1 MIENKSNRM
10 AERQEEERRVRRR
23 VVGFLLLPIALFPF
37 FSLISYNWHD
47 ISMLMMP
54 PLTPPANL
62 IGVFGAWSVFIGY
75 SIIGLA
81 QWCIPFLVLL
91 FSVLLIYGKITHMVR
106 RAFWMLVFLVAFC
119 CLLQLGSEGIFAST
133 LEKLNMRPNAGG
145 AVGYWLM
152 TCLLERWFSPVGASV
167 LLSCI
172 MFLSLLFAIGFREL
186 FLFFGGIANWYRRRK
201 EEIAAREQ
209 EERENSPDG
218 LTNKERAR
226 IQAQQAKE
234 KARQEREEAARIRAE
249 ERAKERAE
257 KDAERKRLR
266 EEREKEREKERAEK
280 EAEREK
286 RDEERRQAEEDK
298 RRQREED
305 EQRRDVKFQQESRE
319 QRLRELI
326 QRSKQK
332 AVEERAQQQP
342 SRPRPEE
349 EPPAPP
355 PFGEEIPPVTGKI
368 PIVVPTQLGKKPAA
382 PEKPAEPKQEQKE
395 VEPDSIGMSV
405 RPEDQEYPLPPLS
418 LLNDVP
424 QTKQD
429 MQDSIEE
436 TCTKL
441 VEVLKQFGIDVE
453 VIGTRP
459 GPTVTQYELRPG
471 AGIKVDRI
479 KSYSATLQ
487 YELGAESLRIEA
499 PIPGKKAIGIEV
511 PNRVKTPVT
520 FHEIL
525 IGSAWK
531 HAIEKMAVPLVLG
544 KDVAGNDLV
553 IDLAKAPH
561 LLVAGS
567 TGSGKSVCLNSM
579 ITGLLMSRTP
589 EELRLILVD
598 PKRVEFTAFQDLPHL
613 LVPVINESKK
623 VAFGLRWAL
632 VEMDRRYKLLQ
643 SKKCRNIIAYNSRKP
658 EPPGE
663 LFEYAEKNAQRAG
676 GVADENISGGD
687 PEKLPYIVII
697 IDEVA
702 DIMAAVGKEIEPA
715 ISRLCALSRAVGIHL
730 ILATQR
736 PSVDVITGT
745 IKANIPGRIA
755 FKVSQANDSR
765 TILDSPGAEELLG
778 KGDMLYLKDGSLLMR
793 AQGSFLDDAEIARV
807 VDFIKQHCRPCYD
820 KKLAMKIGSIKEDM
834 PEDIMEE
841 ETQDSAGGEPRVSSG
856 EGEDSEEEKN
866 IQDALDVIRRTR
878 RASTSTLQRRL
889 GFGYNKAARIMD
901 ILEER
906 GYIGPS
912 NGAKPREILVDLENE
927 IPTHPGQGSGNGDW
941 DSDDSDIPISAIPSP
956 DDLD

>member
-1 MIENKSNRM
+1 MIENQSNRM

-23 VVGFLLLPIALFPF
+23 VIGFLLLPIALFPF
-37 FSLISYNWHD
+37 FSLISYNWRD
-47 ISMLMMP
+47 VSMLMMP

-91 FSVLLIYGKITHMVR
+91 FSVLLIYGKITHMIR

-119 CLLQLGSEGIFAST
+119 CLLQLGSDGIFAST

-266 EEREKEREKERAEK
+266 EEREKERAKERAEK

-286 RDEERRQAEEDK
+286 RDEERKQAEEDK
-298 RRQREED
+298 RKQREED

-332 AVEERAQQQP
+332 AVEERTQQP
-342 SRPRPEE
+342 SRPRTEE

-368 PIVVPTQLGKKPAA
+368 PIVVPTQLGKKPA
-382 PEKPAEPKQEQKE
+382 PEKPATPEPEKKE
-395 VEPDSIGMSV
+395 KEPDAISMSV
-405 RPEDQEYPLPPLS
+405 RPEDQEYPRPPLS
-418 LLNDVP
+418 LLNDIP
-424 QTKQD
+424 QTKLD
-429 MQDSIEE
+429 MQDNITE
-436 TCTKL
+436 TCEKL

-479 KSYSATLQ
+479 KSFSATLQ

-525 IGSAWK
+525 TGSGWK
-531 HAIEKMAVPLVLG
+531 RAVEKMAVPLVLG

-553 IDLAKAPH
+553 IDLAEAPH

-658 EPPGE
+658 EPQGE
-663 LFEYAEKNAQRAG
+663 LFEYAEKNALRAG
-676 GVADENISGGD
+676 GVVDENINGGD
-687 PEKLPYIVII
+687 PDKLPYIVII

-765 TILDSPGAEELLG
+765 TILDNPGAEELLG
-778 KGDMLYLKDGSLLMR
+778 KGDMLYLRKDGVLMR
-793 AQGSFLDDAEIARV
+793 AQGSFLDDMEIARV

-820 KKLAMKIGSIKEDM
+820 KKLAMKIGSIKEDT

-841 ETQDSAGGEPRVSSG
+841 GAPDSADGSEPRASAG

-866 IQDALDVIRRTR
+866 IQDALDVIRRTH

-927 IPTHPGQGSGNGDW
+927 IPTHPGQGAGNGDW